1 MTQLKAIFYDMDGTL
16 VHFIID
22 YIKARRSA
30 IQEIEKHGVENA
42 SEMFSVDKPWTT
54 TIRQAK
60 KYMKETLGYSSEK
73 ILEIQ
78 MKVNNII
85 IEIERDAASKAI
97 KVDNIEKV
105 LEFGKKHD
113 IKQIIVTY
121 NTHNVAVRTLKTA
134 KLLNYFDAIYG
145 RDDVSNPK
153 PHKEHLQIAADRFH
167 FNPEQSILIGDMHS
181 DILAA
186 HNFGCEAIGIRT
198 DFEIN
203 TIDDADYIVEQ
214 KEAPEEIIKIIN
226 SKFSLG

>member
-1 MTQLKAIFYDMDGTL
+1 MDGTL
-16 VHFIID
+16 VKFIID

-42 SEMFSVDKPWTT
+42 SEMFSVEKPWTT
-54 TIRQAK
+54 TIKQAR
-60 KYMKETLGYSSEK
+60 KYMKETLGFSTEK
-73 ILEIQ
+73 ISEIQ

-85 IEIERDAASKAI
+85 IEIEREAASRAV
-97 KVDNIEKV
+97 KVDNIETV
-105 LEFGKKHD
+105 LEFGKAHN

-121 NTHNVAVRTLKTA
+121 NTHDVAVLTLETVD
-134 KLLNYFDAIYG
+134 LLHYFDAIYG
-145 RDDVSNPK
+145 RDDITHPK
-153 PHKEHLQIAADRFH
+153 PNKEHLEVAAKQ
-167 FNPEQSILIGDMHS
+167 FNFSSQSAILIGDMHS

-203 TIDDADYIVEQ
+203 TIDDADYIVD
-214 KEAPEEIIKIIN
+214 KSVAPEQIIEIIK